1 MSYSALKKTAK
12 RLSEQ
17 ASFVVEITSDD
28 EHEQALALMDKLIDD
43 DSTSWP
49 LSLHEPSASK
59 CRAMMVRCISEL
71 PS

>member
-1 MSYSALKKTAK
+1 MSYSARKRTAK

-28 EHEQALALMDKLIDD
+28 ELCRTHA
-43 DSTSWP
+43 
-49 LSLHEPSASK
+49 PSASK
-59 CRAMMVRCISEL
+59 CRAMMVRWISEL